1 MFFIWLG
8 HTRGNGGA
16 PHFHFGKSVDF
27 PKWLQNIDN
36 VLRHKYVSLFVQ
48 SVRIPNKKIPQR
60 GVFLFGWGT
69 RTRTAIYRVRVCC
82 STIKLCPNA
91 WLLYAY
97 QSQFASTSLTLFT
110 EIHSTTPTQQILH
123 DFHIEYLVRNR
134 LRPQ

>member
-1 MFFIWLG
+1 MKAGEIL
-8 HTRGNGGA
+8 
-16 PHFHFGKSVDF
+16 
-27 PKWLQNIDN
+27 
-36 VLRHKYVSLFVQ
+36 
-48 SVRIPNKKIPQR
+48 
-60 GVFLFGWGT
+60 GWGNWI
-69 RTRTAIYRVRVCC
+69 RTNTNGVRVRS